1 MKDIFNLT
9 KILLSSSFESKKSN
23 KKNKSKLGK
32 IILYAILFAYIG
44 GIVVLCSYQMLEL
57 LIELNQ
63 PAMFLKIIIG
73 GEIALTLIRTLF
85 STVNVLYFSSDIEYL
100 LPLPIKP
107 SKILM
112 AKWNILVISQYLIQI
127 PLVLPSLVL
136 YGIMLNM
143 SKIYYIYAI
152 LVFLILPIIPTVLV
166 SVINIITM
174 KFTNFIK
181 NKDFVQYITIA
192 FSLVIV
198 VGVQFI
204 NNSSNVITQEQA
216 YAMIEK
222 TNGAVDIAS
231 KTFSTITFSLK
242 ALMNS
247 DNIVGFEYMLLTI
260 ILSFAVYCIFANLLS
275 KLYIEGATGSLT
287 NGIKKS
293 KKINKEVY
301 NGNSIAKSYIIKE
314 FKNLIRNPMYFMQCL
329 MPPVLFPL
337 IVTLPVFFQMKNDSE
352 AMSEFYALKNSF
364 ELTPIVT
371 GIVFSVIGILFMFNF
386 IATTA
391 ISRDAENA
399 TLMKYIPI
407 SLRKQ
412 TIYKMLPAVIMNIF
426 PIAYI
431 SIGFKILF
439 NVEILDLI
447 IFIVLLMLINIVVN
461 YIGIIIDL
469 KNPKLNWTSE
479 HEVVKQNINMFYFMC
494 IIILEIGILV
504 FSAFK
509 VQNSFIYA
517 LITFGYLVLQ
527 LFVIDKYVSKNENKL
542 YEKIN

>member
-1 MKDIFNLT
+1 MKDILNLT
-9 KILLSSSFESKKSN
+9 KILLSSSFENKKNN

-32 IILYAILFAYIG
+32 IIFYIILFAYIG
-44 GIVVLCSYQMLEL
+44 GLVVLFGYQMLEL

-85 STVNVLYFSSDIEYL
+85 STVNVLYFSRDVEYL

-112 AKWNILVISQYLIQI
+112 AKWNVLVISQYLIQI
-127 PLVLPSLVL
+127 PLVIPSLIL
-136 YGIMLNM
+136 YGVMLNM
-143 SKIYYIYAI
+143 PKLYYLYAVLAF
-152 LVFLILPIIPTVLV
+152 LVLPIIPTILV
-166 SVINIITM
+166 SIINIVVM

-192 FSLVIV
+192 FTVIIV
-198 VGVQFI
+198 IGAQFI
-204 NNSSNVITQEQA
+204 GNGSDNITQEQA

-222 TNGAVDIAS
+222 TNGVVDIAS

-242 ALMNS
+242 SLMNS
-247 DNIVGFEYMLLTI
+247 DNIIGFEYMFLTI
-260 ILSFAVYCIFANLLS
+260 ALSFAVYFVFAKLLS

-287 NGIKKS
+287 NGIKKNN
-293 KKINKEVY
+293 KINKETY

-329 MPPVLFPL
+329 MPPIIFP
-337 IVTLPVFFQMKNDSE
+337 IIMTLPVFFQMKND
-352 AMSEFYALKNSF
+352 ADALNEFYSLKNSF

-371 GIVFSVIGILFMFNF
+371 GIVFAIIGLLFMFNF

-431 SIGFKILF
+431 SIGFKIVF
-439 NVEILDLI
+439 NIKILDLI
-447 IFIVLLMLINIVVN
+447 IFIILSMLINIVVN
-461 YIGIIIDL
+461 YISIIIDL

-479 HEVVKQNINMFYFMC
+479 HEVVKQNINMLYFMC

-504 FSAFK
+504 FIAFK
-509 VQNSFIYA
+509 VQSNSVYA
-517 LITFGYLVLQ
+517 LITFGYSVLQ
-527 LFVIDKYVSKNENKL
+527 FLIIDRYVAKNENKL

>member
-9 KILLSSSFESKKSN
+9 KILLGSSFESKKSN

-44 GIVVLCSYQMLEL
+44 GIVVLCSYQILEL

-63 PAMFLKIIIG
+63 PAIFLKMIIG

-85 STVNVLYFSSDIEYL
+85 STVNVLYFSSDVEYL

-112 AKWNILVISQYLIQI
+112 AKWNILIISQYLIQI
-127 PLVLPSLVL
+127 PLVLPSLML

-192 FSLVIV
+192 FTLVIV

-222 TNGAVDIAS
+222 TNGVVDIAS

-242 ALMNS
+242 ALINS
-247 DNIVGFEYMLLTI
+247 DNIIGFEYMFFTI
-260 ILSFAVYCIFANLLS
+260 ALSFAVYFVFAKLLS

-287 NGIKKS
+287 NGIKKNN
-293 KKINKEVY
+293 KINKETY

-329 MPPVLFPL
+329 MPPIIFP
-337 IVTLPVFFQMKNDSE
+337 IIMILPVFFQMKND
-352 AMSEFYALKNSF
+352 ADALNEFYLLKNNF
-364 ELTPIVT
+364 ELTPIIT
-371 GIVFSVIGILFMFNF
+371 GIVFAIIGLLFMFNF

-391 ISRDAENA
+391 ISIDAGNA

-407 SLRKQ
+407 SIRKQ

-426 PIAYI
+426 PVAYI
-431 SIGFKILF
+431 SIGLKILF
-439 NVEILDLI
+439 NVKILDLI
-447 IFIVLLMLINIVVN
+447 IFIVLSMLINIVLN

-479 HEVVKQNINMFYFMC
+479 HEVVKQNMNMLYFMC

-504 FSAFK
+504 FIAFK
-509 VQNSFIYA
+509 IQSNFAYA
-517 LITFGYLVLQ
+517 LITFVYSVLQ
-527 LFVIDKYVSKNENKL
+527 FLIIDRYVSKNENKL

>member
-63 PAMFLKIIIG
+63 PAMFLKMIIG

-85 STVNVLYFSSDIEYL
+85 STVNVLYFSSDVEYL

-112 AKWNILVISQYLIQI
+112 AKWNILIISQYLIQI
-127 PLVLPSLVL
+127 PLVLPSLML

-192 FSLVIV
+192 FTLVIV

-222 TNGAVDIAS
+222 TNGVVDIAS

-242 ALMNS
+242 ALINS
-247 DNIVGFEYMLLTI
+247 DNIIGFEYMFLTI
-260 ILSFAVYCIFANLLS
+260 ILSFAVYCIFAKLLS

-287 NGIKKS
+287 NGIKKNN
-293 KKINKEVY
+293 KINKETY

-352 AMSEFYALKNSF
+352 AMSEFYALKNNF

-426 PIAYI
+426 PIVYI

-439 NVEILDLI
+439 NVEILELI
-447 IFIVLLMLINIVVN
+447 IFIVLTMLINIVVN

-494 IIILEIGILV
+494 IIILEIG
-504 FSAFK
+504 
-509 VQNSFIYA
+509 
-517 LITFGYLVLQ
+517 YLVLQ